1 MNDSWSSFAPTRSIK
16 KDIEFKGLYNKRHTG
31 KVQIS
36 SVSGIFGFNLHCD
49 VYFCVSAEISFHN
62 ERGITADERRK
73 KEGQQKLLDEEK
85 YELLGVR
92 NEGGLLAFLAV
103 WEFAEFVFIEHFAV
117 SEKARNSGIGGKML
131 EELARQKAGK
141 VVLEVELPEDSLKKR
156 RIGFYERHG
165 FTFNEYPYIQPPMG
179 EDRHE
184 IPLRIMSAPEPLS
197 EDEFQSVRTEL
208 YESVYHYV
216 CEE

>member
-1 MNDSWSSFAPTRSIK
+1 MVCLEKLDRSDFEEVYRIMEQSFP
-16 KDIEFKGLYNKRHTG
+16 
-31 KVQIS
+31 
-36 SVSGIFGFNLHCD
+36 
-49 VYFCVSAEISFHN
+49 
-62 ERGITADERRK
+62 ADERRK

-131 EELARQKAGK
+131 E
-141 VVLEVELPEDSLKKR
+141 ELPEDSLKKR

>member
-1 MNDSWSSFAPTRSIK
+1 MQVYTLVGKSGSGKSFHAMELCK
-16 KDIEFKGLYNKRHTG
+16 KKQIDGIIDDGLFIYQNTIVAG
-31 KVQIS
+31 
-36 SVSGIFGFNLHCD
+36 
-49 VYFCVSAEISFHN
+49 VSAK
-62 ERGITADERRK
+62 R
-73 KEGQQKLLDEEK
+73 
-85 YELLGVR
+85 YVR

>member
-1 MNDSWSSFAPTRSIK
+1 MVCLEKLDRSDFEEVYRIMEQSFP
-16 KDIEFKGLYNKRHTG
+16 
-31 KVQIS
+31 
-36 SVSGIFGFNLHCD
+36 
-49 VYFCVSAEISFHN
+49 
-62 ERGITADERRK
+62 ADERRK

-103 WEFAEFVFIEHFAV
+103 WEFAEFVF
-117 SEKARNSGIGGKML
+117 IGGKML